1 MASSSFDREATVYLA
16 KLANRAGRHY
26 EMAEAMKTVAIKVGE
41 LTAEEKV
48 LLSVGY
54 KKVLGPRRSS
64 WRKFSRMLNK
74 ESDITKTT
82 GIIEYRNKLEKEI
95 TDICTN
101 VVSIIDGILIPSSED
116 RDPNAAAYYY
126 KMKGDFIR
134 YLAEFRTGD
143 ERKAVVNMSFEAYE
157 TAMDVINRAK
167 LPPTNPIRFCVALN
181 FSVFYYEILGLR
193 DSAIKIARVAFDE
206 ACSWL
211 EFDSSNEEAC
221 KTRLHLRDNLITWR
235 EAGNNDG
242 DNIPPSA

>member
-1 MASSSFDREATVYLA
+1 
-16 KLANRAGRHY
+16 
-26 EMAEAMKTVAIKVGE
+26 MAEAMKTVAIKVGE
-41 LTAEEKV
+41 LTAKEKV

-54 KKVLGPRRSS
+54 KKVLGPSRSS
-64 WRKFSRMLNK
+64 WRKLSRMLNK

-95 TDICTN
+95 TDICTD
-101 VVSIIDGILIPSSED
+101 VVSIIDGILIPSSKD
-116 RDPNAAAYYY
+116 RDANAAAYYY
-126 KMKGDFIR
+126 KI
-134 YLAEFRTGD
+134 
-143 ERKAVVNMSFEAYE
+143 
-157 TAMDVINRAK
+157 
-167 LPPTNPIRFCVALN
+167 
-181 FSVFYYEILGLR
+181 
-193 DSAIKIARVAFDE
+193 AIKIARVAFDE